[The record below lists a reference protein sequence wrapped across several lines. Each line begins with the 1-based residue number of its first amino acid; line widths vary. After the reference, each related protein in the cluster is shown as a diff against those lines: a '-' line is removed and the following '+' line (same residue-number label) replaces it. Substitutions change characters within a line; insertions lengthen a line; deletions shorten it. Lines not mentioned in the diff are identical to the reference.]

1 MAEVETESSIT
12 EEDARNLAAIAGV
25 HDSDVVASLHA
36 WLTAETP
43 GLQSVPDLADQLRG
57 DEEVARAE
65 LKPLNEVSQALVDV
79 IRDAPHALERVRML
93 YAEELQDIMPINLGD
108 ETQRRLDQDLKSM
121 GRFLAAVVAAN
132 EHIQSEI
139 QQGPALLGP
148 RQAAEKLV
156 EQYEKISY
164 QQFSYNVPNVGNVKD
179 LWCHP
184 HTSAG
189 TRFVA
194 KALKVM
200 FPTLNDTNLKRI
212 LQDLPQFT
220 NGRRHAKIA

>member
-1 MAEVETESSIT
+1 MAKADAGSCIT
-12 EEDARNLAAIAGV
+12 EDDARDLAAIAGV
-25 HDSDVVASLHA
+25 YDGEVVSTLHR
-36 WLTAETP
+36 WLTTETP
-43 GLQSVPDLADQLRG
+43 GLQSIPDLADQLQG
-57 DEEVARAE
+57 DEEAARKE
-65 LKPLNEVSQALVDV
+65 LEPLTDVSQVLVDV

-93 YAEELQDIMPINLGD
+93 YAEELQDVLPINLGD
-108 ETQRRLDQDLKSM
+108 ETQRRLDQDLKGM

-132 EHIQSEI
+132 EHMKSEV

-148 RQAAEKLV
+148 RKAAEKLV

-164 QQFSYNVPNVGNVKD
+164 QQFSYNIPNVENVKD

-220 NGRRHAKIA
+220 NGRRHYNVA